1 MPHFIVEYSAN
12 IENRVDMSQ
21 LCELIRATAVKI
33 DALPMPGIRV
43 RAIKVDHYAI
53 ADGNPEHAYIDVSVR
68 LRGGRSMEVR
78 KAATH
83 TLFEAIKTFLEPVM
97 AGSSLALSFEMR
109 DIDPEL
115 SPKCGSIREHLPEN

>member
-12 IENRVDMSQ
+12 IESSVDMAQ
-21 LCELIRATAVKI
+21 LCELIRATAEDI
-33 DALPMPGIRV
+33 DTFPMPGIRV

-68 LRGGRSMEVR
+68 LRGGRALDVR
-78 KAATH
+78 KAATQ
-83 TLFEAIKTFLEPVM
+83 TLFDAVRAFLEPTL
-97 AGSSLALSFEMR
+97 AERSLALSFEMR

>member
-12 IENRVDMSQ
+12 IETSVDMAQ
-21 LCELIRATAVKI
+21 LCELIRATAVQI

-68 LRGGRSMEVR
+68 LRGGRAMDVK
-78 KAATH
+78 KAATQ
-83 TLFEAIKTFLEPVM
+83 TLFDAIQSFLEPVM
-97 AGSSLALSFEMR
+97 AERSLALSFEMR

-115 SPKCGSIREHLPEN
+115 SPKCGSIRKHLPEN